1 MAYHRGM
8 NALPPWLRD
17 VLRGPWGQGLAQLAV
32 LLAVL
37 WWVRAMSWGLAR
49 RLVRLSRYAGRA
61 REHRPA
67 RQMTLQ
73 GLIADGISALA
84 FFAAAIWV
92 LLRLVQ
98 VPAQSLAWAIGLLG
112 AGIGLAARPLISDYL
127 AGIGFVIEDAFSV
140 GEKVRLGVEEGV
152 IERVNL
158 RSTLLRAMTGELV
171 TVPNGEIRIV
181 HNYSRGLFSTA
192 DVHLRLASVD
202 VARALPLLAELGD
215 EAAAALPDLDGPW
228 QIISKSGELG
238 AQTDLTLLARTRF
251 GRGADLRP
259 QLMALVHERLRG
271 AGIAFE
277 GG

>member
-1 MAYHRGM
+1 MGWMGGFRGM
-8 NALPPWLRD
+8 GGMGGMVVAGRMLGQLLVLAALVWL
-17 VLRGPWGQGLAQLAV
+17 
-32 LLAVL
+32 
-37 WWVRAMSWGLAR
+37 VRRLSWGLAR
-49 RLVRLSRYAGRA
+49 RVVRLSRYAGRV

-84 FFAAAIWV
+84 LFAAALWI
-92 LLRLVQ
+92 LVSLVR

-140 GEKVRLGVEEGV
+140 GEKVRLGEEEGV

-158 RSTLLRAMTGELV
+158 RSTQLRAMTGELV
-171 TVPNGEIRIV
+171 TVPNGEIRII

-192 DVHLRLASVD
+192 DVHLILASVD
-202 VARALPLLAELGD
+202 VARALPLLAALGD
-215 EAAAALPDLDGPW
+215 EAAAELPDLDGPW

-238 AQTDLTLLARTRF
+238 AQTSLTLLARTRF

-259 QLMALVHERLRG
+259 QLMALVQERLRQ

>member
-1 MAYHRGM
+1 MTVHAPLLITASWARI
-8 NALPPWLRD
+8 
-17 VLRGPWGQGLAQLAV
+17 LAQFVALAA
-32 LLAVL
+32 AV
-37 WWVRAMSWGLAR
+37 WVVRALSWVLAR

-84 FFAAAIWV
+84 IFAAALWV
-92 LLRLVQ
+92 LVRLVQ

-127 AGIGFVIEDAFSV
+127 AGIGFVIEDTFSV
-140 GEKVRLGVEEGV
+140 GEKVRLGEEEGV
-152 IERVNL
+152 IERVSL
-158 RSTLLRAMTGELV
+158 RSTHLRAMSGELV

-202 VARALPLLAELGD
+202 VARALPLLATLGE

-238 AQTDLTLLARTRF
+238 AQTGLTLLARTRY

-259 QLMALVHERLRG
+259 QLMALVQERLRA